1 MLYENFTILWF
12 SQYHLFINSTL
23 IHHENWQQYGVSLLF
38 LLSWYLLCCCHYQ
51 NYCQHM
57 CLFHRMEPATA
68 MSEPSDT
75 TIEIKQKELNVTSD
89 YNPEK
94 PVNLQ
99 EQPKFQ
105 CSSIQGCVKTSVK
118 SHLPFIDILLNYKWR
133 SWLLSDMVAGL
144 SVGIIHIPQ
153 GMGFS
158 ILASLPPVYGL
169 YSSFFPVLAYFFL
182 GTSRHISFGTM
193 AVISLLIATVVDR
206 ESERLGL
213 DEDFSGT
220 NTTDP
225 LSSYTKLDP
234 IATKVGIA
242 CAVSLLVG
250 IIQTLLG
257 IFKLGVVASFMS
269 MSFVGGF
276 LMGAGFHIAMSQL
289 PFLLGLHIKKVDA
302 TGKIPVV
309 FFEIL
314 RQLPEVQPAEVITS
328 LVCITFL
335 TIIKEVVNVR
345 YRKYMC
351 MPVPAEMIVVTIGI
365 FVSYMAK
372 LEDNFDIAVIGTIP
386 QGIPMPEMP
395 YMSNAHTYIVD
406 AVIIAITSFIIS
418 VSMAKQFA
426 KRHNYEIDVNQEF
439 VAYGIS
445 HTIGSFL
452 HCFAGAQ
459 APPRTIVHDATGGKT
474 QVASL
479 FSCGLVLLACT
490 VMAPLFEL
498 LPKCVVASVV
508 LVALFPLFRGFSDL
522 KFFWSVNRYDF
533 AVWLITWAV
542 VVFVDV
548 TSGLITGIG
557 LSLLTVIMQS
567 KLTQGYLLSSTD
579 KSTTSDDLTPPS
591 AFDKSLEN
599 GIRIFHF
606 PNILY
611 FANIENFKKQLFK
624 VTVNPQKMPKLTV
637 TVKVVPKDLGKVNSN
652 LQHEP
657 PQSDAN
663 MDNAKENYHCSQDK
677 DDNIPST
684 PYIEIMWG
692 NEGTAQK
699 VAIDPKQTV
708 CSLGISDDMKPD
720 HCIVQSG
727 KADGDINCI
736 IIDCSAMAY
745 IDTAGLCLLKQLKS
759 DYEEVGINFVLAS
772 CNKGLLTK
780 LQWAGIIP
788 GYSKVIAVY
797 PTIHDA
803 VVSNGVMENSDLV
816 VSSKL

>member
-1 MLYENFTILWF
+1 M
-12 SQYHLFINSTL
+12 
-23 IHHENWQQYGVSLLF
+23 
-38 LLSWYLLCCCHYQ
+38 
-51 NYCQHM
+51 
-57 CLFHRMEPATA
+57 
-68 MSEPSDT
+68 
-75 TIEIKQKELNVTSD
+75 IEIKRKVYSQEEFNDTFD

-94 PVNLQ
+94 STSLR
-99 EQPKFQ
+99 EKLKSQ
-105 CSSIQGCVKTSVK
+105 CSCSGKCLKTSVK
-118 SHLPFIDILLNYKWR
+118 SHLPFIDILLNYEWR
-133 SWLLSDMVAGL
+133 NWLVSDMVAGL

-225 LSSYTKLDP
+225 LSSYTKPDAV
-234 IATKVGIA
+234 ATKVGIA

-269 MSFVGGF
+269 TSFVGGF
-276 LMGAGFHIAMSQL
+276 LMGAGFHIAMSQV
-289 PFLLGLHIKKVDA
+289 PFLLGLQIRKVDA

-309 FFEIL
+309 AAEIL
-314 RQLPEVQPAEVITS
+314 RRLPEVQPAEVITS

-335 TIIKEVVNVR
+335 TIIKEIINVR
-345 YRKYMC
+345 YRKYLW

-395 YMSNAHTYIVD
+395 YMSNAHTYIID

-445 HTIGSFL
+445 YTIGSFL

-474 QVASL
+474 QLASL

-490 VMAPLFEL
+490 VMAPLFQL

-533 AVWLITWAV
+533 AVWIITWAV

-557 LSLLTVIMQS
+557 LSLLTVIIQS
-567 KLTQGYLLSSTD
+567 KLAKGYLLASAD
-579 KSTTSDDLTPPS
+579 KPALSGMYPPS
-591 AFDKSLEN
+591 KLYKSLQHIP
-599 GIRIFHF
+599 GIRVFHF
-606 PNILY
+606 PNVLY
-611 FANIENFKKQLFK
+611 FANTENFKQQLFK
-624 VTVNPQKMPKLTV
+624 VTENPRKMSKL
-637 TVKVVPKDLGKVNSN
+637 TVKVVQKERPNVNSE
-652 LQHEP
+652 LQQESA
-657 PQSDAN
+657 QTDAN
-663 MDNAKENYHCSQDK
+663 MDNAQD
-677 DDNIPST
+677 NCPSSKT
-684 PYIEIMWG
+684 IQHDVTSSPHIEIMWDNDG
-692 NEGTAQK
+692 NSQK
-699 VAIDPKQTV
+699 LAVHTQDGVCTV
-708 CSLGISDDMKPD
+708 DTRDDINSN
-720 HCIVQSG
+720 HCIVRS
-727 KADGDINCI
+727 ADGEDNIHIKCI

-745 IDTAGLCLLKQLKS
+745 IDTAGICLLKQLKS
-759 DYEEVGINFVLAS
+759 DYEEVGIKFVLAS

-780 LQWAGIIP
+780 LQLAGIVP

-803 VVSNGVMENSDLV
+803 VVSNNIMDNPDLV